1 MIIYI
6 EDILVTCRMDEEHL
20 VSLEEVN
27 HRIESAGLR
36 LKRKCSC
43 MERLVGLS
51 GLSD

>member
-1 MIIYI
+1 M
-6 EDILVTCRMDEEHL
+6 TGCMDEEHL

-36 LKRKCSC
+36 LKRKCLC
-43 MERLVGLS
+43 MVKLVGLS